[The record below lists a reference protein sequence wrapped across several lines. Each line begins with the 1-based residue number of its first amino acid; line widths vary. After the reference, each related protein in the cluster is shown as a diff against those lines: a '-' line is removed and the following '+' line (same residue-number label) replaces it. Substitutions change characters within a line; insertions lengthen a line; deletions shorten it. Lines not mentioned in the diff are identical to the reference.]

1 MINIILYELKYTEL
15 WSIKMMDMP
24 ELKSLV
30 ELHKEHRQWLKII
43 TFYEE
48 DLAVLKK
55 RLEEVSIKNTDREMH
70 GLVERFQN
78 KLIIQAEQ
86 IDMLRHDIADHEVE
100 IVNDVEANST
110 ATNRRKLEDHAD
122 MRERVQTFEILFNKL
137 RKDLN
142 AFVAKWM

>member
-1 MINIILYELKYTEL
+1 
-15 WSIKMMDMP
+15 MP
-24 ELKSLV
+24 ELKTLV
-30 ELHKEHRQWLKII
+30 ELHKEHRQWLKMIS
-43 TFYEE
+43 FYEE

-70 GLVERFQN
+70 GFVERFQN

-100 IVNDVEANST
+100 IVNNVEANTT

-122 MRERVQTFEILFNKL
+122 MRERVQTFEVLFNKL